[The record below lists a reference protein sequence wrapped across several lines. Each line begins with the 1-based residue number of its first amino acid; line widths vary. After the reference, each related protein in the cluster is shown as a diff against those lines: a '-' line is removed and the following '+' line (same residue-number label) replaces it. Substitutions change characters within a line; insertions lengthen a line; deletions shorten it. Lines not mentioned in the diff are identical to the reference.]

1 MFLLS
6 RHATHLF
13 TMQQSNVISDD
24 MPSSLILT
32 LTKQVPD
39 NQFTHLCIKTSK
51 FNAEFFQCKK
61 VKLKAKYIRAK
72 KNSLDL

>member
-1 MFLLS
+1 MFLLR

-24 MPSSLILT
+24 MPSSLIFT

-51 FNAEFFQCKK
+51 FNAEFFLVQKGQTK
-61 VKLKAKYIRAK
+61 SARY
-72 KNSLDL
+72 KN